1 MSSKTR
7 LLDCIHPKS
16 DLVTMVSPSQLAN
29 VYLPRLVLTKKKK
42 KQRILYLIL
51 KKNKISC

>member
-16 DLVTMVSPSQLAN
+16 DLVTMVSRSQLAN

-42 KQRILYLIL
+42 KKTEDSLSYFE
-51 KKNKISC
+51 KE

>member
-42 KQRILYLIL
+42 TEDSLSYFEKE
-51 KKNKISC
+51 